1 MTFWWQEL
9 RTNLAR
15 SFDDRSDQ
23 RWNHAIATMPVS
35 DRAAEMFRAVEDEFL
50 LTGADTPRWDDP
62 HRNPDFEWGRVNG
75 PDDQADVTDHA
86 KFDIVH
92 ARARAWINVLRRW
105 GGSAREN
112 PEVDWATDDPF
123 LASADHA
130 EVITSGIP
138 DNPELVIGFNDY
150 VPDDHGVDLVANV
163 VIALGDPAV
172 SLARV
177 PDCGCD
183 FCDYGSDV
191 LLQQLDSLIFS
202 IVDGSVEAQSGGQ
215 YSGYRTS
222 FDAAG
227 ELSGDAAHKPAKH
240 RARPWFADWSPRPM
254 QDWA

>member
-1 MTFWWQEL
+1 MRSRRCRCPIGL
-9 RTNLAR
+9 LRCSARSRTNSSSR
-15 SFDDRSDQ
+15 EPTR
-23 RWNHAIATMPVS
+23 RGGTTHTAIPTS
-35 DRAAEMFRAVEDEFL
+35 N
-50 LTGADTPRWDDP
+50 GAGSTA
-62 HRNPDFEWGRVNG
+62 

-92 ARARAWINVLRRW
+92 ARARAWINVLRRR
-105 GGSAREN
+105 GGSARETA
-112 PEVDWATDDPF
+112 EVDWATDDPF

-130 EVITSGIP
+130 EVLTSGVP

-240 RARPWFADWSPRPM
+240 RARPWFDDWSPRPM